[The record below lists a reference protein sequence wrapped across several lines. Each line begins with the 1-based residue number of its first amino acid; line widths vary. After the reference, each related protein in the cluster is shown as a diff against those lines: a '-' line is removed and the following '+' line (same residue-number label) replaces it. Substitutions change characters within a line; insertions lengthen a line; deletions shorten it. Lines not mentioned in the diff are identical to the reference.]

1 MRYLSIIIG
10 SLLFFYTAEAQQL
23 EAYIQ
28 EAMINNSQIQSFEI
42 RHAIAKEK
50 ENETHTLPNTQISV
64 GYFVSEPE
72 TRTGA
77 QRAKISVQQ
86 MLPWFG
92 TLTAREHYANTITE
106 KEYLEVVV
114 IKRKIALAIAQSY
127 YKLYAIQS
135 KQKIVTENINLLQT
149 YEKLA
154 LTSVEVGKASVV
166 DVLKL
171 QIRQNELQQYRDVLK
186 EQVTA
191 EQASFITLINKKK
204 DSIVVPH
211 GLKIPLQDTEA
222 QSEEIA
228 LNPEIVTYDVL
239 YQSVLQ
245 SEQLNKKESAPQI
258 GFGLSYIPVSE
269 RSDMIISDNG
279 KDIIMPMVSLS
290 IPIFNKQYNS
300 RTRQNELHQERITAE
315 KEEKINQLT
324 TILVNAL
331 SNRNKAR
338 IQNNTQQKNLEQA
351 KNAEKILVKSY
362 ETGTIDFNDI
372 LDIQELQLKFQL
384 NQIESIQ
391 QYYMQTAIIN
401 YLTNQ

>member
-191 EQASFITLINKKK
+191 EQASFIALINKKK
-204 DSIVVPH
+204 DSIVVSH
-211 GLKIPLQDTEA
+211 RLKIPLQDTEA

-228 LNPEIVTYDVL
+228 LNPEILTYDAL

-300 RTRQNELHQERITAE
+300 ITRQNELHQERITAE
-315 KEEKINQLT
+315 KEERINQLT
-324 TILVNAL
+324 TILANAL